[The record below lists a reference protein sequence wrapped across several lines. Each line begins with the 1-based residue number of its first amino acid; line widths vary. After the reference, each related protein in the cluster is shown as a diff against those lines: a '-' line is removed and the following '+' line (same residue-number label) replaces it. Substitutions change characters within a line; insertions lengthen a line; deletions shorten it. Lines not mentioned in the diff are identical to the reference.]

1 MFGTGGHDRALPTGP
16 ALSNDDGAAARL
28 RSTSA
33 NATLDADMPWPTW
46 NQAALAAVLS
56 AAFVF
61 VARRTRPTRFTNAMI
76 PAAQE
81 FALISTL
88 YSVWR
93 VARELPL
100 AQDAGAID
108 RGRQIDRLQQA
119 IGLPTELS
127 LQHFALDH
135 ELLARTVNYYYA
147 TLHVPALI
155 IFLVWLFVRHRDAYP
170 HWRTGLVLVTACCLV
185 IRFMRVAPPRLVP
198 ELGFVNLSSGYG
210 WAVYGEV
217 GTGVSDQFAA
227 MPSIH
232 VAWAA
237 VVAFGAVAVSS
248 SPWRWLV
255 FLHLPLTM
263 YVVAAT
269 GHHWWLDSIVA
280 IALLALALGLDTA
293 VRRRVA
299 EARESRVQA
308 VVSRSDVSRSEVG
321 ALDN

>member
-1 MFGTGGHDRALPTGP
+1 
-16 ALSNDDGAAARL
+16 
-28 RSTSA
+28 
-33 NATLDADMPWPTW
+33 MPWPTW

-56 AAFVF
+56 AAFVL
-61 VARRTRPTRFTNAMI
+61 VARRARPTRVTNALI
-76 PAAQE
+76 PAAKE
-81 FALISTL
+81 FALIATL

-108 RGRQIDRLQQA
+108 RGRQIDRFQQA
-119 IGLPTELS
+119 LGLPTELS
-127 LQHFALDH
+127 LHHFALDH
-135 ELLARTVNYYYA
+135 DLLARSITYYYA
-147 TLHVPALI
+147 TFHVPALI
-155 IFLVWLFVRHRDAYP
+155 IFLVWMFVRHRDAYP
-170 HWRTGLVLVTACCLV
+170 HWRTGLVVVTACCLF
-185 IRFMRVAPPRLVP
+185 IRFVRVAPPRLVP

-237 VVAFGAVAVSS
+237 VVAFGAVAVLK

-255 FLHLPLTM
+255 FLHLPLTV

-280 IALLALALGLDTA
+280 IGLLVVALWLDTA
-293 VRRRVA
+293 VRRRA
-299 EARESRVQA
+299 ASSRVSGVA
-308 VVSRSDVSRSEVG
+308 TVAHSDAGPPPEVRE
-321 ALDN
+321 LEPN